1 VWYDEQKSRLSAPAL
16 GGLPLVEEGKR
27 SAAFGGSS
35 PMPPSRSPS
44 APKKKALL
52 ESNPWQPGLMHT
64 LYTCGHAARP
74 WSFTASYFPMLL
86 TALSLATVPE
96 LAALVWD
103 GQELSFLL
111 KFVLVLVGGIGV
123 HAGANLTNTY
133 YDYFKEVDADSSAD
147 DRTILDGILAPQ
159 TVGLLATVCYSASAT
174 AWALL
179 VQQLG
184 TLLYIVAGGAFLGWA
199 YTATPFGLK
208 CVFRRD
214 TVADSH
220 LSSILRAAR
229 AHTSCG

>member
-1 VWYDEQKSRLSAPAL
+1 MSGTRPGAKTQ
-16 GGLPLVEEGKR
+16 
-27 SAAFGGSS
+27 
-35 PMPPSRSPS
+35 
-44 APKKKALL
+44 
-52 ESNPWQPGLMHT
+52 SNP
-64 LYTCGHAARP
+64 
-74 WSFTASYFPMLL
+74 
-86 TALSLATVPE
+86 E
-96 LAALVWD
+96 
-103 GQELSFLL
+103 
-111 KFVLVLVGGIGV
+111 
-123 HAGANLTNTY
+123 N
-133 YDYFKEVDADSSAD
+133 
-147 DRTILDGILAPQ
+147 

-229 AHTSCG
+229 AHTSLWSHRRRRNGKIYAR